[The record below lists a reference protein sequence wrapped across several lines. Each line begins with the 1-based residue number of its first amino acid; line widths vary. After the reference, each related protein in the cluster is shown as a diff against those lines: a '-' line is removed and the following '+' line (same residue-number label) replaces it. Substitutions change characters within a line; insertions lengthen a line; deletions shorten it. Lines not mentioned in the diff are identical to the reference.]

1 MKILILGSGA
11 REYSIALALIENS
24 RVELFFMPGNGATSK
39 LGTNLSNFELE
50 DLATYSKENGIDLC
64 IVGSEDFLAKG
75 VVDIF
80 EKRGL
85 KIFGPSKKAAQLESS
100 KVFMKD
106 FLSRNSIR
114 TARFLSSSNL
124 DEINSFIDTLNTP
137 IVVKADGLCAGKG
150 VIIAQSKE
158 EALKVSADMLS
169 GKSFGDSGKRV
180 VVEEFLEGFELSAFA
195 LCDGENFVLLP
206 LAQDHKK
213 LKDNDEGPNTGGMGA
228 YAPSP
233 LANEKLISEIKEDI
247 IKPTLNA
254 MSKEGNEF
262 KGVLFVGLMIVN
274 SKPYVLE
281 FNVRFGDPECE
292 VLMPLIEDPL
302 SLILA
307 CVNKNLKNYEL
318 KLKNAAAVAVVCASE
333 NYPYSQSVA
342 SEIQISSIP
351 KNSHIAYAGVSL
363 KDGKLLASGGR
374 VLACVALGN
383 NVKEARDTA
392 YKLCENV
399 KFNGMQ
405 YRKDIAYQALR

>member
-11 REYSIALALIENS
+11 REYSIALALIKNS
-24 RVELFFMPGNGATSK
+24 EVELFFMPGNGATSK

-158 EALKVSADMLS
+158 EALKVSVDMLS

-180 VVEEFLEGFELSAFA
+180 VIEEFLEGFELSAFA

-233 LANEKLISEIKEDI
+233 LASEKLITAIKEDI

-254 MSKEGNEF
+254 MAKEGNEF

-318 KLKNAAAVAVVCASE
+318 KLKNKAAVAVVCASE

-351 KNSHIAYAGVSL
+351 ENSHIAYAGVSL

-383 NVKEARDTA
+383 DVKEARDTA